1 MTDPGHRGAAN
12 LVTATVDF
20 VLRATAR
27 IRSAGLGR
35 TAASLSFT
43 TLFAL
48 VPLATVALT
57 VVSRFPVFQDWVSQL
72 EGFLLRYLLPGIAY
86 DVVHRYI
93 IEFTEKAANLTTVSI
108 MFLAATALMA
118 TDTIE
123 REINLIWGIRQ
134 QRPFG
139 RRLVVYVLGIT
150 VGPVL
155 LGASLSLSTWVISRS
170 LAAIPLDQSVEDA
183 VLELVPVIF
192 STIALAL
199 LYIVVPARPVPWR
212 SAFIGGALAALA
224 FEAAKQGFA
233 IYVTQFSTY
242 QVVYGALAALPV
254 FLVWIYV
261 SWLIV
266 LAGAAMTALLTDS
279 RRTA

>member
-1 MTDPGHRGAAN
+1 MTAPGHRGAAS
-12 LVTATVDF
+12 LATAAADF
-20 VLRATAR
+20 VLRAAAR

-48 VPLATVALT
+48 VPLATVAFT

-72 EGFLLRYLLPGIAY
+72 EAFLMRYMLPGSAY
-86 DVVHRYI
+86 EVVHTYI
-93 IEFTEKAANLTTVSI
+93 TEFTEKAANLTGLSI
-108 MFLAATALMA
+108 LFLAVTALMA

-139 RRLVVYVLGIT
+139 RRLLVYVLGIT

-170 LAAIPLDQSVEDA
+170 LAAIPLGQTVEDA
-183 VLELVPVIF
+183 VLEIVPVLF
-192 STIALAL
+192 TTIALAL
-199 LYIVVPARPVPWR
+199 LYTVVPARRVPWR
-212 SAFIGGALAALA
+212 SAFIGGALAAIA

-233 IYVTQFSTY
+233 IYVTRFSNY
-242 QVVYGALAALPV
+242 QIVYGALAALPV
-254 FLVWIYV
+254 FLIWIYV

-266 LAGAAMTALLTDS
+266 LAGAAVTAMLSDAH
-279 RRTA
+279 RPR